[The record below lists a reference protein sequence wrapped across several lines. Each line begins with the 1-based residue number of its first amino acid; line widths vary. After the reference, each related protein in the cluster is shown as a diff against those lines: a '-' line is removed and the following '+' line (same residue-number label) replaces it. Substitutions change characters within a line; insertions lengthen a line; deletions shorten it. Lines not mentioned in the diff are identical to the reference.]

1 MDDLICVDIQDQ
13 EIGKATKE
21 ECHKKGLLHRAF
33 SVFLYHDGK
42 LLIQRRALEKYHSGG
57 LWTNACCSHPR
68 CQESLTEAVRR
79 RLYQE
84 LSVVC
89 SCEEVGEFIYFHKF
103 HNEMYEYEYD
113 HVFIGQ
119 YYGEI
124 SPDKEE
130 IMDLKWI
137 EIADLSESM
146 LHNPEQYT
154 VWFLTAAPMVIKKLT
169 GGKKPG

>member
-1 MDDLICVDIQDQ
+1 MDDLICVDIQDR
-13 EIGKATKE
+13 EIGNATKE

-33 SVFLYHDGK
+33 SVFLYHEGK
-42 LLIQRRALEKYHSGG
+42 LLLQRRAIGKYHSGG

-68 CQESLTEAVRR
+68 CEESLTEAVKR

-89 SCEEVGEFIYFHKF
+89 SCEEVGEFVYFHKF

-124 SPDKEE
+124 SPDEEE
-130 IMDLKWI
+130 IMELKWM

-169 GGKKPG
+169 SGK